1 MTQDSATSATST
13 IEKGPDRLP
22 MAALLALAASIFIT
36 ILTET
41 LPAGLLLPISGDLR
55 ITEAKAGQLVTAYAI
70 GSLVAAIPLSV
81 ATRAWDRRPLLM
93 SAICA
98 FMITNLV
105 TALSS
110 NYLIILGVRF
120 LAGMSAGLLWSIVA
134 GYAARLVAPEIK
146 GRAIAVAMVGT
157 PVALSL
163 GLPAST
169 FLGEVMGWRN
179 VFITMSAA
187 SVLLLLWIRV
197 KLPNLPGQD
206 VRTKLTVGRVF
217 ALPGI
222 KAILLALFTFVLA
235 HNILYT
241 YIAPFVAPSGLAND
255 LSRVLLVFGVCSL
268 VSIVVVGAKVDKKL
282 RLLTLGSTVLFV
294 LAAAGLASGLGGQ
307 AAIYA
312 AVAAWGLGYGGSAT
326 LFQTAMANSAGPDI
340 DVAQAM
346 TVVAW
351 NLSIGG
357 GGAIGG
363 LLLGLGASALPLAI
377 LPLLVVS
384 LLTVGMASRNGFR

>member
-1 MTQDSATSATST
+1 
-13 IEKGPDRLP
+13 

-55 ITEAKAGQLVTAYAI
+55 VTEAKAGQLVTAYAI

-312 AVAAWGLGYGGSAT
+312 GVAAWGLGYGGSAT

-363 LLLGLGASALPLAI
+363 LLLGLGAGALPLAI

-384 LLTVGMASRNGFR
+384 LVTVAMASRNGFR